1 MITAGTDTSGFVQ
14 SIFANFEM
22 ELPRKEGD
30 EVVMGDLI
38 ARAGNTGVTT
48 ESVIRVKIVS
58 KPRMHPVTKEII
70 DWPERGFANEES
82 WDLYLQGVYGVG
94 EDEIGD

>member
-1 MITAGTDTSGFVQ
+1 MYQ
-14 SIFANFEM
+14 C
-22 ELPRKEGD
+22 
-30 EVVMGDLI
+30 
-38 ARAGNTGVTT
+38 
-48 ESVIRVKIVS
+48 
-58 KPRMHPVTKEII
+58 TKEII